1 MENDDFQKYLQTT
14 SSMLLT
20 NNEKKSETFLQEFLT
35 DFEKQFFKADEI
47 SADLSLQNRLLAADK
62 KLNDCSILINHKYSS
77 IIKEFIKKQ
86 FEQSLNEKYAIIV
99 NNMEPENVLAEKYQK
114 CFNAFMNDQD
124 SVSFAASNLDLIKN
138 LSLKDYATLIFYAMS
153 TAKRQL
159 GDNCLC
165 LIVSGESSTGK
176 TSIFE
181 NPVQSICKILNLD
194 SGCGRFI
201 VESKSII
208 LLHDVNIKVLLSS
221 KDTDKLKAICRTEPV
236 SVKVHSNTICLKP
249 CYILVTSNS
258 CLFSHRFNKPERKGM
273 TFKTFYKS
281 DIVPTRK
288 ILASDITAVQKRYLE
303 IMVRQ
308 KPLISNDY
316 FPQSGVFNRIHLIKG
331 LYNDIITILFKYK
344 KTDFC
349 SDYLYLYNIISLCK
363 NFSLLSLDQQLLYK
377 KQINELI
384 QLYEL
389 SEHQQKQCFDYL
401 NA

>member
-1 MENDDFQKYLQTT
+1 
-14 SSMLLT
+14 
-20 NNEKKSETFLQEFLT
+20 
-35 DFEKQFFKADEI
+35 
-47 SADLSLQNRLLAADK
+47 
-62 KLNDCSILINHKYSS
+62 
-77 IIKEFIKKQ
+77 
-86 FEQSLNEKYAIIV
+86 
-99 NNMEPENVLAEKYQK
+99 
-114 CFNAFMNDQD
+114 
-124 SVSFAASNLDLIKN
+124 
-138 LSLKDYATLIFYAMS
+138 
-153 TAKRQL
+153 
-159 GDNCLC
+159 
-165 LIVSGESSTGK
+165 
-176 TSIFE
+176 
-181 NPVQSICKILNLD
+181 
-194 SGCGRFI
+194 
-201 VESKSII
+201 
-208 LLHDVNIKVLLSS
+208 
-221 KDTDKLKAICRTEPV
+221 
-236 SVKVHSNTICLKP
+236 
-249 CYILVTSNS
+249 
-258 CLFSHRFNKPERKGM
+258 M

-288 ILASDITAVQKRYLE
+288 ILASDITAVKKRYLE

-389 SEHQQKQCFDYL
+389 SEHQKKQCFDYL